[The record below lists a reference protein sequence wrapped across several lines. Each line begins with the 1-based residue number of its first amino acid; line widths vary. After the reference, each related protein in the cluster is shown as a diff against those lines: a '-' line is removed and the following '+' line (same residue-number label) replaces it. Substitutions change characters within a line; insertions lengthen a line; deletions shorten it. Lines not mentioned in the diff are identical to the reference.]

1 MNARTQSTSAAC
13 QGQRGR
19 VALGLGL
26 AALCFAALAEGQEQ
40 AIPVRPS
47 QVGTLNKSGKR
58 SLKAGGGAGVLK
70 RSAGKLDPA
79 YDPAAADA
87 ALDPPSA
94 GVEAPAA
101 AGRERAAE
109 PTRPSTEPTSAAPS
123 GSAPDE
129 SKKIEDSV
137 TWKTNFEKEI
147 KCRPLPRGARVTLDF
162 EEAPIESIIKLVS
175 CWTTRNFMLATS
187 RRGAKVTI
195 LSPQPVTVGEAWR
208 AFLSALDVNGMT
220 VVQRGSFWHIVDSNQ
235 ARARGAR
242 ISSGK
247 SGVPN
252 DDQIITRIIR
262 IEHVELQEVE
272 QLLGKFKSQGGDIF
286 AYKAT
291 NSLIVTDTGAAI
303 RRMMELVQEVDIPLG
318 KEKIWI
324 RPVQHMAA
332 SELVERINAVF
343 GEGKGGAGANSPG
356 RAAVGKPRNP
366 APAGGATEAKGQVD
380 ITKVSMSKV
389 IADERTNQII
399 LITTRSNYLKVDR
412 LIRKLDVPIPG
423 EGAVHIHP
431 LENADAEDLA
441 QTLQSLAG
449 GGGGGG
455 GGQRG
460 GGQRGG
466 GQRQGAGGGGGGGGS
481 AALFEGNVKITAH
494 KATNSLVIEASLKD
508 YLSLQKV
515 IARLDSRR
523 KQVYVEAVIMEIST
537 TKSANLHIAGS
548 AGTAFD
554 IGGDEVPFLIGLG
567 GLGMGGVDIS
577 QLNSGGLAAGM
588 QGPLVQVNTGNTGSN
603 VTSGVS
609 LSIPAFGFLIQAIQN
624 NSDVNVL
631 STPHILT
638 LNNEEAEIQ
647 VGRKVPYRQA
657 NLGGGGGL
665 GALSGLAGGAGGAL
679 GALGGLGGLGG
690 MLGGMGSMIQFIDVD
705 LTLKITPQ
713 INESDF
719 IKLKIDQQLD
729 EIEAMDPNL
738 GPTTS
743 KRKVTNTVVVRDQQP
758 IVIGGLITDRESTGV
773 AKIPI
778 LGDLPLIGMLF
789 RKTTKQKEKKNL
801 LLIVVPHILKDPS
814 DIRRIHE
821 EKMTQMRN
829 FADELATRR
838 KEYEGD
844 VDYRKKRGLL
854 QHIHDAVEAA
864 RHERKQHEKAYYD
877 STDVDSVGQPDD
889 HDLEHDPFG
898 KQLQEDEDG
907 AERTEEIDLPDASKG
922 KAGAKQGGSK
932 SGDGKSGDSKAGDG
946 DAIDGKAGDSKAGA
960 GGQGEA
966 ASGAAEAGAA
976 DGGEASDPGP
986 GDATQGDAKQDV
998 TKQAGAKKVG
1008 AKQAGAKKGG
1018 AKRSDAKQAGAK
1030 QEGAA
1035 GATDQA
1041 DGAEGE
1047 P

>member
-1 MNARTQSTSAAC
+1 MNASTQSTSAAWV
-13 QGQRGR
+13 GR
-19 VALGLGL
+19 PGRMALGLGL
-26 AALCFAALAEGQEQ
+26 AALLFAVAAVAQER

-87 ALDPPSA
+87 ALDSPNA
-94 GVEAPAA
+94 GTGAPASA
-101 AGRERAAE
+101 NRERPAE
-109 PTRPSTEPTSAAPS
+109 SSRPSPEAQAPAPS

-252 DDQIITRIIR
+252 DDQILTRIIR

-343 GEGKGGAGANSPG
+343 GEAKGGAGSGAPG
-356 RAAVGKPRNP
+356 RAAIGKPRNP
-366 APAGGATEAKGQVD
+366 APAGGAPEPKGQVD
-380 ITKVSMSKV
+380 ITKVSISKV

-449 GGGGGG
+449 GGGGGS

-460 GGQRGG
+460 GGQRG

-537 TKSANLHIAGS
+537 TKSANLGIAGS
-548 AGTAFD
+548 AGTTFD

-603 VTSGVS
+603 VTSGVT

-665 GALSGLAGGAGGAL
+665 SALSGLAGGAAGGAL

-838 KEYEGD
+838 KEYEGN

-854 QHIHDAVEAA
+854 QHIHDAVEGA

-907 AERTEEIDLPDASKG
+907 AERTEEIDLPDGPKG
-922 KAGAKQGGSK
+922 KKGAKSGG
-932 SGDGKSGDSKAGDG
+932 SKAGD
-946 DAIDGKAGDSKAGA
+946 AKAGDAKASDAKAGDAKAGA
-960 GGQGEA
+960 GGEPEA
-966 ASGAAEAGAA
+966 GGAAAEGGDGGGVEASDGKASDATAGDAKAGDAKAGDAKTGGAKASGGKTSGGKAGRGKASGAKSGVPAEAA
-976 DGGEASDPGP
+976 D
-986 GDATQGDAKQDV
+986 
-998 TKQAGAKKVG
+998 KV
-1008 AKQAGAKKGG
+1008 
-1018 AKRSDAKQAGAK
+1018 
-1030 QEGAA
+1030 
-1035 GATDQA
+1035 

>member
-1 MNARTQSTSAAC
+1 MNGQTPWSRQSKAATATA
-13 QGQRGR
+13 QRALGQLLALGVT
-19 VALGLGL
+19 VAL
-26 AALCFAALAEGQEQ
+26 AAPLVAQER
-40 AIPVRPS
+40 AIPVRPGKA
-47 QVGTLNKSGKR
+47 GTLNTSGKR
-58 SLKAGGGAGVLK
+58 KVTAGGGAGVFK
-70 RSAGKLDPA
+70 RGAGKLDPA
-79 YDPAAADA
+79 YDPASATE
-87 ALDPPSA
+87 ALDGGA
-94 GVEAPAA
+94 EAPVPAPRTNESA
-101 AGRERAAE
+101 RIVGNGGAGS
-109 PTRPSTEPTSAAPS
+109 PGSGGGDSA
-123 GSAPDE
+123 DE
-129 SKKIEDSV
+129 GKKIEDSI

-162 EEAPIESIIKLVS
+162 EDAPIESIIKLVS

-208 AFLSALDVNGMT
+208 AFLSALEVNGMT
-220 VVQRGSFWHIVDSNQ
+220 VTQRGPFWHIVDSNQ

-242 ISSGK
+242 ILGNK
-247 SGVPN
+247 AGVPN
-252 DDQIITRIIR
+252 DDQIVTRLVR
-262 IEHVELQEVE
+262 LEHVDIQEVE
-272 QLLGKFKSQGGDIF
+272 QLLTKFKSQGGDIF
-286 AYKAT
+286 SYKPT
-291 NSLIVTDTGAAI
+291 NTLIITDTGSAI
-303 RRMMELVQEVDIPLG
+303 RRMMELVKEVDIPLG
-318 KEKIWI
+318 NEKIWM

-343 GEGKGGAGANSPG
+343 GEGKGGGS
-356 RAAVGKPRNP
+356 
-366 APAGGATEAKGQVD
+366 APARGAARGARGAPAAGPTGGGSD
-380 ITKVSMSKV
+380 ITKVSISKV

-423 EGAVHIHP
+423 EGAIHIHP

-449 GGGGGG
+449 GGGGGAAKG
-455 GGQRG
+455 ARG
-460 GGQRGG
+460 GAARGG
-466 GQRQGAGGGGGGGGS
+466 AKGGGGGS
-481 AALFEGNVKITAH
+481 AALFEGDVKITAH

-515 IARLDSRR
+515 IAQLDSRR

-537 TKSANLHIAGS
+537 TKNANMQIAGS
-548 AGTAFD
+548 AGTVFD
-554 IGGDEVPFLIGLG
+554 IGGDQVPLLLGLG

-588 QGPLVQVNTGNTGSN
+588 QGPLVQVNTGNTGSS
-603 VTSGVS
+603 VTSGVT

-657 NLGGGGGL
+657 NLGGGLGGLAGLGGL
-665 GALSGLAGGAGGAL
+665 GGAAGAL
-679 GALGGLGGLGG
+679 GSLGGLGGALGGLGGGL
-690 MLGGMGSMIQFIDVD
+690 GSMIQFIDVD

-719 IKLKIDQQLD
+719 IKLKIDQQID

-758 IVIGGLITDRESTGV
+758 LVIGGLITDRETTGV

-801 LLIVVPHILKDPS
+801 LLVVVPHIIKDPS
-814 DIRRIHE
+814 DIRRIHD
-821 EKMTQMRN
+821 EKMDQMRN

-844 VDYRKKRGLL
+844 IDFRKKRGLL
-854 QHIHDAVEAA
+854 QHIHEAVESA
-864 RHERKQHEKAYYD
+864 REERKLQERAYYD
-877 STDVDSVGQPDD
+877 STDVDMVGPPDG

-898 KQLQEDEDG
+898 KQLEEDEES
-907 AERTEEIDLPDASKG
+907 AEKTEEIDLPPSNG
-922 KAGAKQGGSK
+922 KGSK
-932 SGDGKSGDSKAGDG
+932 SAAKPAPEPAAKPAPATKVDGKP
-946 DAIDGKAGDSKAGA
+946 DAPSEQSTAP
-960 GGQGEA
+960 EA
-966 ASGAAEAGAA
+966 E
-976 DGGEASDPGP
+976 
-986 GDATQGDAKQDV
+986 K
-998 TKQAGAKKVG
+998 
-1008 AKQAGAKKGG
+1008 
-1018 AKRSDAKQAGAK
+1018 
-1030 QEGAA
+1030 
-1035 GATDQA
+1035 
-1041 DGAEGE
+1041 
-1047 P
+1047 

>member
-1 MNARTQSTSAAC
+1 MNGQTPRSRQSNAATATALRSF
-13 QGQRGR
+13 GSLL
-19 VALGLGL
+19 ALGVTVAMALPLL
-26 AALCFAALAEGQEQ
+26 AQER
-40 AIPVRPS
+40 AIPVRPGKA
-47 QVGTLNKSGKR
+47 GTLNTSGKR
-58 SLKAGGGAGVLK
+58 KVTAGGGSGVFK
-70 RSAGKLDPA
+70 RGAGKLDPA
-79 YDPAAADA
+79 YDPASATE
-87 ALDPPSA
+87 ALD
-94 GVEAPAA
+94 GGTEAA
-101 AGRERAAE
+101 A
-109 PTRPSTEPTSAAPS
+109 
-123 GSAPDE
+123 SAPRTNESTRVVGNGDTGSPGSSGGGGGESADE
-129 SKKIEDSV
+129 GKKIEDSI

-162 EEAPIESIIKLVS
+162 EDAPIESIIKLVS

-208 AFLSALDVNGMT
+208 AFLSALEVNGMT
-220 VVQRGSFWHIVDSNQ
+220 VTQRGPFWHIVDSNQ
-235 ARARGAR
+235 ARSRGAR
-242 ISSGK
+242 ILGNK

-252 DDQIITRIIR
+252 DDQIVTRLVR
-262 IEHVELQEVE
+262 LEHVDIQEVE
-272 QLLGKFKSQGGDIF
+272 QLLTKFKSQGGDIF
-286 AYKAT
+286 SYKPT
-291 NSLIVTDTGAAI
+291 NTLIITDTGAAI
-303 RRMMELVQEVDIPLG
+303 RRMMELVKEVDIPLG
-318 KEKIWI
+318 NEKIWM

-343 GEGKGGAGANSPG
+343 GEGKGGGGGGGGGSAARGANRGSARGVP
-356 RAAVGKPRNP
+356 AAGQ
-366 APAGGATEAKGQVD
+366 ASGGSD
-380 ITKVSMSKV
+380 ITKVSISKV

-423 EGAVHIHP
+423 EGAIHIHP

-449 GGGGGG
+449 GGGGGAAKG
-455 GGQRG
+455 ARG
-460 GGQRGG
+460 GAARGG
-466 GQRQGAGGGGGGGGS
+466 AKGGGGGS
-481 AALFEGNVKITAH
+481 AALFEGDVKITAH

-515 IARLDSRR
+515 IAQLDTRR

-537 TKSANLHIAGS
+537 TKSANMQIAGS
-548 AGTAFD
+548 GGKVFD
-554 IGGDEVPFLIGLG
+554 IGGDQVPFLLGLG

-588 QGPLVQVNTGNTGSN
+588 QGPLVQVNTGNTGSS
-603 VTSGVS
+603 VTSGVT

-657 NLGGGGGL
+657 NLGGGLSSLAGLGGL
-665 GALSGLAGGAGGAL
+665 GGAAGAL
-679 GALGGLGGLGG
+679 GSLGGLGSALGGLGGGL
-690 MLGGMGSMIQFIDVD
+690 GSMIQFIDVD

-719 IKLKIDQQLD
+719 IKLKIDQQID

-758 IVIGGLITDRESTGV
+758 LVIGGLITDRETTGV
-773 AKIPI
+773 AKIPV

-801 LLIVVPHILKDPS
+801 LLVVVPHIIKDPS
-814 DIRRIHE
+814 DIRRIHD
-821 EKMTQMRN
+821 EKMNQMRN

-844 VDYRKKRGLL
+844 IDYRKKRGML
-854 QHIHDAVEAA
+854 QHIHEAVESA
-864 RHERKQHEKAYYD
+864 REERKLQERAYYD
-877 STDVDSVGQPDD
+877 STDVDLVGPPDG

-898 KQLQEDEDG
+898 KQLEEDEDS
-907 AERTEEIDLPDASKG
+907 AEKTEEIDLPPAGG
-922 KAGAKQGGSK
+922 KAGKTA
-932 SGDGKSGDSKAGDG
+932 SKATAPAPEAAKPAVGTKV
-946 DAIDGKAGDSKAGA
+946 DGKA
-960 GGQGEA
+960 EA
-966 ASGAAEAGAA
+966 PSEQSPPEAE
-976 DGGEASDPGP
+976 
-986 GDATQGDAKQDV
+986 K
-998 TKQAGAKKVG
+998 
-1008 AKQAGAKKGG
+1008 
-1018 AKRSDAKQAGAK
+1018 
-1030 QEGAA
+1030 
-1035 GATDQA
+1035 
-1041 DGAEGE
+1041 
-1047 P
+1047 